1 MTATTPTPDVREQ
14 LITGGLR
21 LISEAGS
28 ADLSVRHLA
37 QAADR
42 TTMCV
47 YTKFGNRRGLVSAL
61 YERAAAELLALLDA
75 PGTSLP
81 ALAQTYCE
89 FADAHPTN
97 YEFLFMQPMA
107 ALDIDASLR
116 ANLVNGIVSRFT
128 AAAIGPHAADAARAV
143 WSTVHG
149 LTTLHSL
156 DATSRPRRIEEIV
169 QTIDAITR
177 GLDDVAAAR

>member
-1 MTATTPTPDVREQ
+1 MTATTSMPDVREQ

-61 YERAAAELLALLDA
+61 YERAAAELLAVLDA
-75 PGTSLP
+75 PGASLP
-81 ALAQTYCE
+81 SLAQTYCE
-89 FADAHPTN
+89 FADAHPAN
-97 YEFLFMQPMA
+97 YEFLFMQPMT
-107 ALDIDASLR
+107 ALDIDPSLR

-143 WSTVHG
+143 WSTIHG
-149 LTTLHSL
+149 MTTLHSL
-156 DATSRPRRIEEIV
+156 ETISRPRRIEEIAR
-169 QTIDAITR
+169 TIDAITR
-177 GLDDVAAAR
+177 GLDDVAAVR